1 MKRIVAALALAGV
14 LCAGTAQAEVEVFFA
29 HGAMEEAKARQ
40 LMELTR
46 REFPDEEWT
55 AVFEEEES
63 LRDRVLS
70 DHVPQM
76 AVCAPSEAEVWAREG
91 LLMPLEAKKA
101 DSVQKE
107 ILDACV
113 SGEKTFLLPL
123 LAQHRQ
129 MAVNRRLMDQEHLG
143 YMIGIQEH
151 PVWYPAE
158 FDQILEEFTLSGE
171 PGMDIWPAEPGTSAA
186 LEALIQSIYGGVL
199 TEDGDNSNVQA
210 GLLWLRDRVANGMIS
225 VVPTREAA
233 LERFLAGKTAIFL
246 DWTPQEALNHGEKMS
261 GGELAVMPYPTSYG
275 MPVRSFEVTGVC
287 VFDTEEKEAAA
298 RAAAFWDEDSQAQRI
313 LGERAIWEDDALWLP
328 VMTGERAVLHGL
340 FCAAMNGVISGRTTP
355 DSALYMVEEA
365 MKAL

>member
-1 MKRIVAALALAGV
+1 MKKIVAALALAGV

-40 LMELTR
+40 LIELTK

-76 AVCAPSEAEVWAREG
+76 AVCAPGEAEVWAREG
-91 LLMPLEAKKA
+91 LLVPLEANGA
-101 DSVQKE
+101 DRIQEEV
-107 ILDACV
+107 LDACV
-113 SGEKTFLLPL
+113 ANEQIFLLPL

-143 YMIGIQEH
+143 YMIGIQKH

-158 FDQILEEFTLSGE
+158 FDQILEEFMLSGE
-171 PGMDIWPAEPGTSAA
+171 PGMDIWPAQPETSAA
-186 LEALIQSIYGGVL
+186 LEALIQSIYGGIL
-199 TEDGDNSNVQA
+199 TADGDNNNVKA
-210 GLLWLRDRVANGMIS
+210 GLLWLRDRVTCGVIN
-225 VVPTREAA
+225 VVPTREMA
-233 LERFLAGKTAIFL
+233 LKRFLEGKTAVFL
-246 DWTPQEALNHGEKMS
+246 DWTPQEMLISGEKMD

-287 VFDTEEKEAAA
+287 VFNTEEKQTAAK
-298 RAAAFWDEDSQAQRI
+298 AAAFWNEDPQAQRI
-313 LGERAIWEDDALWLP
+313 LGERAIWEDGAVWLP
-328 VMTGERAVLHGL
+328 VMTGEKTVLHGL
-340 FCAAMNGVISGRTTP
+340 FCAAINGVISGKTTP
-355 DSALYMVEEA
+355 DAALYMIQEA